1 MGAMEQGQEPGATDA
16 AEDLSAFLEPG
27 VYVDS
32 DHPEVVA
39 FARGAIGEAATDAEK
54 TARLFRAVRE
64 KLRYDPYTIRFDP
77 RDYTASAILKFSRT
91 YCIPKAVLL
100 AAAARAVGLP
110 ARLGFADVK
119 NHLSSQKLLDTL
131 GSDLFAWHGYAE
143 IWVDGKPYK
152 LTPAFN
158 ASLCARFGVPP
169 LDFDPAAPA
178 DAMLQAFDGAGNR
191 YMEYVADRGLFLD
204 LPFQEILT
212 TFERLYRVRDITP
225 KHDEAFHG

>member
-1 MGAMEQGQEPGATDA
+1 MGEETETPAPQR
-16 AEDLSAFLEPG
+16 SFLEPG

-32 DHPEVVA
+32 DHPNVIA
-39 FARGAIGEAATDAEK
+39 FAREAIGDATSDAEK
-54 TARLFRAVRE
+54 AARLFRAVRE

-77 RDYTASAILKFSRT
+77 RDYAASSILNFERT

-119 NHLSSQKLLDTL
+119 NHLSSGKLIETL
-131 GSDLFAWHGYAE
+131 GSDLFAWHGYVE
-143 IWVDGKPYK
+143 VWVDGTPYK

-158 ASLCARFGVPP
+158 ESLCARFGVPP

-178 DAMLQAFDGAGNR
+178 DAMLQAFDGEGR
-191 YMEYVADRGLFLD
+191 KYMEYVADRGFFLD
-204 LPFQEILT
+204 LPFQEILS
-212 TFERLYRVRDITP
+212 TFERMYRIRDMRP
-225 KHDEAFHG
+225 KHDAAFHG

>member
-1 MGAMEQGQEPGATDA
+1 MSEP
-16 AEDLSAFLEPG
+16 AFLEPG

-32 DHPEVVA
+32 DHPSVIA
-39 FARGAIGEAATDAEK
+39 FAREAIGDATSDAEK

-64 KLRYDPYTIRFDP
+64 KLRYDPYTIRFEP
-77 RDYTASAILKFSRT
+77 RDYTASAILNLERT

-119 NHLSSQKLLDTL
+119 NHLSSSKLIETL
-131 GSDLFAWHGYAE
+131 GSDLFAWHGFVE
-143 IWVDGKPYK
+143 VWVEGTPYK

-169 LDFDPAAPA
+169 LDFDAAAPA
-178 DAMLQAFDGAGNR
+178 DAMLQAFDGDGR
-191 YMEYVADRGLFLD
+191 KYMEYVADRGLFLD
-204 LPFQEILT
+204 LPFQEILS
-212 TFERLYRVRDITP
+212 TFERLYRVREMTP
-225 KHDEAFHG
+225 KDDAAFHG

>member
-1 MGAMEQGQEPGATDA
+1 MTPPELLA
-16 AEDLSAFLEPG
+16 PG

-32 DHPEVVA
+32 DHPAVIA
-39 FARGAIGEAATDAEK
+39 FAREAIDDATTDAEK

-64 KLRYDPYTIRFDP
+64 RLRYDPYAITFDP
-77 RDYTASAILKFSRT
+77 LEYRASAILEKQGT

-119 NHLSSQKLLDTL
+119 NHLSSQKLIDML
-131 GSDLFAWHGYAE
+131 GSDLFAFHGFVE
-143 IWVDGKPYK
+143 IWVDGVPYK

-158 ASLCARFGVPP
+158 ASLCERFGVPP

-178 DAMLQAFDGAGNR
+178 DAFLQPFDGEGR
-191 YMEYVADRGLFLD
+191 KYMEYLSDRGVFND
-204 LPFQEILT
+204 LPFDEIVA
-212 TFERLYRVRDITP
+212 TFQALYPGLKRFVP
-225 KHDEAFHG
+225 SHDAAFHD